1 MILKFCGFKTKSE
14 VLKLPTLNVNMVGFV
29 HYPKS
34 KRHLEIE
41 QINALAQ
48 FVPDGIDKVV
58 VVVNPTFQLIKH
70 ILKQT
75 HINAIQLHGEETIAF
90 IKLIRLNFK
99 NIKIIKAL
107 PASQNIIDEIER
119 YRPYVDLFIIDTPSK
134 HYGGTGHSFDWTIL
148 KRLKQSVPFL
158 IAGGID
164 ANKIKQIETLHLNHV
179 GYDISSG
186 IEANG
191 MKDKNKM
198 LAVIQQ
204 LKGVQE
210 NV

>member
-1 MILKFCGFKTKSE
+1 M
-14 VLKLPTLNVNMVGFV
+14 
-29 HYPKS
+29 
-34 KRHLEIE
+34 
-41 QINALAQ
+41 
-48 FVPDGIDKVV
+48 
-58 VVVNPTFQLIKH
+58 
-70 ILKQT
+70 
-75 HINAIQLHGEETIAF
+75 
-90 IKLIRLNFK
+90 
-99 NIKIIKAL
+99 
-107 PASQNIIDEIER
+107 
-119 YRPYVDLFIIDTPSK
+119 
-134 HYGGTGHSFDWTIL
+134 TIL
-148 KRLKQSVPFL
+148 NDIVAYKKHLLNDGYYHQIL